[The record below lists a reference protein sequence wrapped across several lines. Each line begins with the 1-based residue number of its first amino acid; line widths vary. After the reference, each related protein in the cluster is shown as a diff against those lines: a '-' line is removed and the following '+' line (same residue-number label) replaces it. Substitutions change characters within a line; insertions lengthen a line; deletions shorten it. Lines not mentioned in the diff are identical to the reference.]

1 MSTKFI
7 GLEDLRIEES
17 GQLTFLAGRKNKRI
31 VPFPKK
37 EKKPSESAG
46 TESRTLY
53 RYFGNAYVK
62 DEYKGIVDI
71 YTSTVSIKRAYCNI
85 RYHLSKRYS
94 CKVGDVTL
102 DKSCLKAVKN

>member
-37 EKKPSESAG
+37 EKKPSGSAG
-46 TESRTLY
+46 TAY

-62 DEYKGIVDI
+62 DEYKGVVDI
-71 YTSTVSIKRAYCNI
+71 YTSAVSIKKAYCNI
-85 RYHLSKRYS
+85 RFHLSVRYS

-102 DKSCLKAVKN
+102 DKSCLKAVEN